1 MRRAL
6 AALLLVLA
14 WPAAAK
20 STAGGRGHVDA
31 NHAAPF
37 ATSPRSAS
45 GQAGGMRQQTP
56 RGAVPPLDPSR
67 RVIEQD
73 CTRPF
78 DASAGNLKCR

>member
-1 MRRAL
+1 
-6 AALLLVLA
+6 
-14 WPAAAK
+14 
-20 STAGGRGHVDA
+20 
-31 NHAAPF
+31 
-37 ATSPRSAS
+37 
-45 GQAGGMRQQTP
+45 MRQQTP